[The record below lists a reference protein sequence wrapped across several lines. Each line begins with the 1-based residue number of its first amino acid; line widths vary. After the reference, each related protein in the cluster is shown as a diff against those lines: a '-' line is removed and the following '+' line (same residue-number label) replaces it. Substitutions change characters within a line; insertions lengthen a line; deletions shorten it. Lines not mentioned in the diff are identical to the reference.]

1 MSATQAL
8 SIFIHGRGVPEEQ
21 HVEWALDGATLRT
34 LLDDLL
40 TRLGLKPLAAST
52 EVQIEAALVGS
63 LDVSLREALDEACV
77 LPDPK
82 REIAVALVFAPTPA
96 LAPSPVFAPASA
108 QRPAYPS
115 APPPSMA
122 RPPAPAPSMARPSA
136 PAPVSVHYPHDEDPP
151 IVPPVAS
158 GERAPRPG
166 ESRLNSVRRAT
177 VEYFSRMTPQK
188 VFPLKVTLAPW
199 SMDRKLGPDVARV
212 VSEEFTVDPAKW
224 IEIEPVL
231 PGCTVYPSKQ
241 SVPGGTV
248 LSEVRFSVVAQVKGE
263 VPATV
268 YLRNG
273 EQQRLVRFKVT
284 VAEPRRA
291 AWTAAAGLLLPYA
304 TTVMKHEHLDF
315 ESQLGA
321 GFPLYLRALRWVVHT
336 VGPTELATALLLGA
350 AALWLTTRPRRAT
363 AEEDLDAP
371 LYAT

>member
-8 SIFIHGRGVPEEQ
+8 AIFIHGRGVPEEQ
-21 HVEWALDGATLRT
+21 HVEWALDGATVRA

-40 TRLGLKPLAAST
+40 TRLGLKPLNADT
-52 EVQIEAALVGS
+52 EVRFDATFVGS
-63 LDVSLREALDEACV
+63 LDASLRQV
-77 LPDPK
+77 LVGAGLRPDPT

-96 LAPSPVFAPASA
+96 LGPAPVFAPAPA
-108 QRPAYPS
+108 PRPAAPS
-115 APPPSMA
+115 APPA
-122 RPPAPAPSMARPSA
+122 SMARPSA
-136 PAPVSVHYPHDEDPP
+136 PAPVSILHPDDEHPP
-151 IVPPVAS
+151 FLPPVSS
-158 GERAPRPG
+158 GVQAPRPG

-177 VEYFSRMTPQK
+177 VEYFRRMTPQK

-212 VSEEFTVDPAKW
+212 VSEEFTVDPSKW

-231 PGCTVYPSKQ
+231 PGCTVYPAKQ
-241 SVPGGTV
+241 SVPGGSV

-263 VPATV
+263 VPGTV

-273 EQQRLVRFKVT
+273 ERQRLVRLKIT

-291 AWTAAAGLLLPYA
+291 AWTAAAGLVLPYA

-321 GFPLYLRALRWVVHT
+321 GFPLYTRALRWLLHT
-336 VGPTELATALLLGA
+336 VGPTELAAALLVGA

>member
-21 HVEWALDGATLRT
+21 HVEWALDGPTVRALI
-34 LLDDLL
+34 DDLL
-40 TRLGLKPLAAST
+40 TRLGLKPLPAGT
-52 EVQIEAALVGS
+52 EVQIEATLVGS
-63 LDVSLREALDEACV
+63 LDVSLREALVGAG
-77 LPDPK
+77 LRPDPT
-82 REIAVALVFAPTPA
+82 REFAVALVFAPAPA
-96 LAPSPVFAPASA
+96 LAPTPVFAPAPGP
-108 QRPAYPS
+108 RPAPPS
-115 APPPSMA
+115 APPA
-122 RPPAPAPSMARPSA
+122 SMARPSA
-136 PAPVSVHYPHDEDPP
+136 PAPVSIHRPHDEWPP
-151 IVPPVAS
+151 IAPPVSS
-158 GERAPRPG
+158 GERAPGPG

-212 VSEEFTVDPAKW
+212 VSEEFTVDPSRW

-231 PGCTVYPSKQ
+231 PGCTVYPAKQ
-241 SVPGGTV
+241 SVPGGMV

-273 EQQRLVRFKVT
+273 ERQRLVRFKVT

-291 AWTAAAGLLLPYA
+291 AWAAAAGLVLPYA

-321 GFPLYLRALRWVVHT
+321 GFPLYIRALRWVLHT
-336 VGPTELATALLLGA
+336 VGPTELAAALLLGA
-350 AALWLTTRPRRAT
+350 AAYWLTTRPRRAT
-363 AEEDLDAP
+363 ADEDLDAP